1 MVARIWHGWTTPEN
15 EMAYQTILLSEVIP
29 GIRAKNLPGF
39 RKMEVMKRQI
49 NGEIEFTTV
58 MWFDSLENIKSFAG
72 DDYET
77 AYIPERARAVLKR
90 FDNKAIHR
98 VLVEEI
104 SIS

>member
-1 MVARIWHGWTTPEN
+1 VIARIWHGWTTLEN
-15 EMAYQTILLSEVIP
+15 EMTYQTILLSEVIP

-39 RKMEVMKRQI
+39 IKMEVMKRQI
-49 NGEIEFTTV
+49 DCEIEFTTV
-58 MWFDSLENIKSFAG
+58 MWFNSLENIKSFAG

-77 AYIPERARAVLKR
+77 AYVPERARAVLKR

-98 VLVEEI
+98 ELVEEI